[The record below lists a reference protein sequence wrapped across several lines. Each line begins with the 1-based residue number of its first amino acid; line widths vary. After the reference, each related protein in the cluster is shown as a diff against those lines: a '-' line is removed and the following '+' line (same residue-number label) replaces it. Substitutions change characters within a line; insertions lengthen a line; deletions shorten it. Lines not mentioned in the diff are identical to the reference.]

1 MDEPT
6 LEAFERLLRIAR
18 SDTGQSRRVADFI
31 LAWWNADSLGGFD
44 LADVFAVDKAIA
56 RDMTS
61 VFAWLASRTE
71 AEYPVDYRVQIE
83 EIIRLWRP
91 QVPERASKTA

>member
-1 MDEPT
+1 
-6 LEAFERLLRIAR
+6 
-18 SDTGQSRRVADFI
+18 
-31 LAWWNADSLGGFD
+31 
-44 LADVFAVDKAIA
+44 
-56 RDMTS
+56 MTS

-91 QVPERASKTA
+91 QVLERASKTA

>member
-71 AEYPVDYRVQIE
+71 AEYPVDYRV
-83 EIIRLWRP
+83 
-91 QVPERASKTA
+91 